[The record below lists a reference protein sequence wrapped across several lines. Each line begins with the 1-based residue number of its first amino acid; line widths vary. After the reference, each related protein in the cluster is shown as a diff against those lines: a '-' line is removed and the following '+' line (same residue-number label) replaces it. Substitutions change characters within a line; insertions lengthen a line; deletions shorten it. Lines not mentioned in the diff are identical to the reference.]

1 MKNMKRFNLFF
12 LITIIFF
19 ASPNLY
25 AKKALIKD
33 INTRMDQDCLYIS
46 FRVTDCFTDKMIQAI
61 KNGVN
66 TRFVFLIRLYKVRKF
81 WRDKKITDI
90 KVVHTIQYDSIKKV
104 YHLKLSEKNYKNIS
118 LRDLEEAKKMLA
130 QISNLKIID
139 VKDLKKGK
147 KYQVRIKA
155 ELDKIRLPL
164 HLHYILFFL
173 SLWNFETKW
182 YKININ
188 Y

>member
-1 MKNMKRFNLFF
+1 MKRFFWAF
-12 LITIIFF
+12 LTIIIIIF
-19 ASPNLY
+19 ACTNLY
-25 AKKALIKD
+25 AKKAFIKN
-33 INTRMDQDCLYIS
+33 INTRIDQEHLFIS

-66 TRFVFLIRLYKVRKF
+66 TRFVFLIRLYKVRKW

-90 KVVHTIQYDSIKKV
+90 KVIHSIQYDSIKKV
-104 YHLKLSEKNYKNIS
+104 YHLRLSEKNSKDIP
-118 LRDLEEAKKMLA
+118 LKDLDEAKIALA

-139 VKDLKKGK
+139 IKSLKKGE
-147 KYQVRIKA
+147 KYQIRVKA

-182 YKININ
+182 YKVNIN